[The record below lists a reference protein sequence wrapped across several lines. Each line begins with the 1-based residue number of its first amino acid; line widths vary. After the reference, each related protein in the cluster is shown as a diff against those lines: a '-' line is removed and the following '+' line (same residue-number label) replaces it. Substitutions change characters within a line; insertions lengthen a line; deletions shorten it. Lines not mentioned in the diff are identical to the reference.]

1 MSAFIVNKNTM
12 TKVVLAILQNTDAFH
27 GTMTYRRQIVDDPL
41 DRSQLNAGTE
51 IGGKLSP

>member
-27 GTMTYRRQIVDDPL
+27 GTMTYRRQNVDDPL